1 MFEKRDAGKTGIKSG
16 KSTEIWA
23 LELGAKSWSTSPPP
37 PPPHPIP
44 PLLVSSTREIE
55 AAF

>member
-37 PPPHPIP
+37 IP
-44 PLLVSSTREIE
+44 PLLVSLTREIE